1 MSDSPSNTIE
11 NNTITGNNIAIV
23 FGGAS
28 DGNILINNKIT
39 LNKWGLDVS
48 VCGNKNHIYNNNFN
62 NTVNVNFGSNVESNN
77 WNTTKTSRTN
87 IIGGLIL
94 VETTGQHLQ
103 EMASL
108 RQTPMPMG
116 MAYPK
121 SRILSME

>member
-1 MSDSPSNTIE
+1 MEHKRLT
-11 NNTITGNNIAIV
+11 
-23 FGGAS
+23 
-28 DGNILINNKIT
+28 KIGVEQT
-39 LNKWGLDVS
+39 RPGCKVG
-48 VCGNKNHIYNNNFN
+48 GNKNHIYNNNFN